1 MHHYTES
8 GLSNVWLENGFV
20 VHDTPYGKAVAVEDA
35 EGLHKVLAMNL
46 VQKPGRLTGKELR
59 FLRVL
64 LGLSQESLGKR
75 CLGVTEQSV
84 SLWER
89 TGKVPQQTDL
99 VTRMLALEQL
109 NGNGRIS
116 ELIERINTMDR
127 LIHQKIVAK
136 ERQDKWTS
144 VVSSERAPRTSTAA

>member
-1 MHHYTES
+1 MYHYTES
-8 GLSNVWLENGFV
+8 GLANVWLENGFA

-46 VQKPGRLTGKELR
+46 VHTPGRSTGKELR

-99 VTRMLALEQL
+99 VTRMLVLEQL
-109 NGNGRIS
+109 NGDSGIS
-116 ELIERINTMDR
+116 DLIERINTVDR

-136 ERQDKWTS
+136 ERKDKWTS
-144 VVSSERAPRTSTAA
+144 VVSFEKAPRASTTA